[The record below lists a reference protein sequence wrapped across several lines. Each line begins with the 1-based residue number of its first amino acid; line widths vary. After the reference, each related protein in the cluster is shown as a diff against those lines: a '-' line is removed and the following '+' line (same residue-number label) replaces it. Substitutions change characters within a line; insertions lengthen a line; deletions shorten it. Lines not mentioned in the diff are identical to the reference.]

1 MRVIFC
7 PRTCLNANTKQPA
20 VPLGAV
26 QEVRKLKRNLLAAAA
41 TSSILALA
49 AAPLALAQGRHHH
62 HGARHASAHNRHGH
76 RAHLLTFGGSLGST
90 GPSGTA
96 PTTGPPGAATVVSF
110 TEETLTIELT
120 SDKSLIKGKVTARTE
135 LECQPAAGTGQG
147 SDDEQQP
154 SGDDQDQSEGGDE
167 GGLSGQAPGSGE
179 HGAVA
184 HSSNTGDDQ
193 GEEEDEQETCTT
205 NALQPKAVVLRAELR
220 IGDNGVAEWEKIELQ
235 K

>member
-1 MRVIFC
+1 VIFC

-26 QEVRKLKRNLLAAAA
+26 QEVRELKRNLLLAAA

-49 AAPLALAQGRHHH
+49 GPSLALAQGRHHH

-76 RAHLLTFGGSLGST
+76 RAHLLTFGGSLTGSGGALT
-90 GPSGTA
+90 TPSS
-96 PTTGPPGAATVVSF
+96 GAATVVSF

-135 LECQPAAGTGQG
+135 LECLPAAGTTGG
-147 SDDEQQP
+147 SDDRQQGGDDQVQ
-154 SGDDQDQSEGGDE
+154 SGDDQDRSEGGDSAQQ
-167 GGLSGQAPGSGE
+167 GAMAHGSD
-179 HGAVA
+179 V
-184 HSSNTGDDQ
+184 GDDQ
-193 GEEEDEQETCTT
+193 GEEEDGQESCTT

-220 IGDNGVAEWEKIELQ
+220 IGDNGVAEWEKIELL